1 MAASKL
7 SIPSSLKPEM
17 ADWTI
22 SSLDQAQIPRFDET
36 ERYAT
41 RLEIVTK
48 GGLKETLNLLATIL
62 LSVYW
67 L

>member
-1 MAASKL
+1 
-7 SIPSSLKPEM
+7 M